1 MELTIL
7 SNFTNEN
14 SLCCISI
21 NDQACEARRQIV
33 NVNSNN
39 PIFYLF
45 SIKTSKCSDNC
56 NNINGPYS
64 KICVPDV
71 VKSLNVKVFN
81 WRSRVNETKHIEW
94 Y

>member
-1 MELTIL
+1 MGLTIL
-7 SNFTNEN
+7 SNFTNKS
-14 SLCCISI
+14 SLSCISV
-21 NDQACEARRQIV
+21 NDQACKARPEIV

-39 PIFYLF
+39 PIFYPF

-56 NNINGPYS
+56 NNINGPCS

-81 WRSRVNETKHIEW
+81 
-94 Y
+94 